1 MPERR
6 DGKGNAVGGGVFTRG
21 HLYKILANPIYVGR
35 LGHRGCVHEGQHMG
49 LIDPAVFDAVQ
60 AQLSANHHAH
70 TARRREGA
78 HLLTGRIRDEHG
90 QAMTPSHT
98 AKGGR
103 RYRYYVSRAVR
114 ARSACA
120 VRRIAAHA
128 LEVCVVRAL
137 RATLPATATPASPS
151 APVLD
156 VLSDA
161 DVIATHLAG
170 VTVHP
175 DALLIELVDG
185 DGRYPIR
192 IRWSPA
198 GHRRRREIV
207 VPPGVERDGLRPM
220 KVEDRA
226 RILTAIARSRAW
238 VDDLVAAR
246 AAGTAA
252 IALREGCSERAVR
265 MMLPLAHLAPRTV
278 RAIVDGRLPR
288 GIGVR
293 HLAGLPTSWAEQERA
308 LGL

>member
-1 MPERR
+1 MLDILER
-6 DGKGNAVGGGVFTRG
+6 
-21 HLYKILANPIYVGR
+21 
-35 LGHRGCVHEGQHMG
+35 
-49 LIDPAVFDAVQ
+49 IDPH
-60 AQLSANHHAH
+60 SAS
-70 TARRREGA
+70 TE
-78 HLLTGRIRDEHG
+78 
-90 QAMTPSHT
+90 
-98 AKGGR
+98 
-103 RYRYYVSRAVR
+103 
-114 ARSACA
+114 
-120 VRRIAAHA
+120 
-128 LEVCVVRAL
+128 
-137 RATLPATATPASPS
+137 
-151 APVLD
+151 
-156 VLSDA
+156 
-161 DVIATHLAG
+161 
-170 VTVHP
+170 
-175 DALLIELVDG
+175 LLIELVDG
-185 DGRYPIR
+185 HERDPIR
-192 IRWSPA
+192 IPWSPT